1 MIWSLDLSVRNKK
14 LKGHNDYIN
23 SIAFSPT
30 SNEIASGSND
40 KTIKIWNLET
50 GICEKTFEEHTE

>member
-1 MIWSLDLSVRNKK
+1 M
-14 LKGHNDYIN
+14 KGHNDYIN
-23 SIAFSPT
+23 SISFSPT